1 MSIPP
6 INFVEVKKLAKQI
19 AKSPDKKAAV
29 VELLGR
35 PDSEKRKQLDPIFVK
50 AVFKTAKKIINRE
63 SGEPTL
69 HKIKDWRFVQM
80 IRDIQNRVEIPSE
93 ASLESAD
100 LALERE
106 LSQIQLEDYVDV
118 CRSAQ
123 SLLQM
128 YEHALPP
135 DIKGGKDPENPF
147 CSEGTKKY
155 FYRKLKEK
163 HDGISYLELDIN
175 AIATKSSLAV
185 FMLTEKEDFMPDSL
199 RLPDLK
205 LKNVTNILS
214 ELSYPK
220 KRDLI
225 LAYFMNPGT
234 TAPELQPLMK
244 SLFAI
249 VTGSDK
255 ETEVEQVTDE
265 EVVNEAKNK
274 EPDHIGQSDLP
285 LNTVRYVVSDELVE
299 DEIDFGE
306 DSKLDTSSIS
316 GFADE
321 EEPKLSQFSIEIDD
335 ITQYVGRLL
344 YSQSVTF
351 PEAIDTSG
359 VIDFDLDD
367 DEFGGVGLVDESG
380 RTPFASDQYIKQYVL
395 HRQEILIAGME
406 EYIFDISF
414 EDKLKLLPMLS
425 GDEHRLRLTC
435 VLINDSENDSEIARL
450 ERAFLSEVTDES
462 LPDRTGYRASKG
474 VEFYANLKGAEAVDK
489 LVEFL
494 DHEDHLVRYEAFKKL
509 CDEDITGNPGSNALV
524 EKIKKDIV
532 EKTPSWALA
541 AICKYSSSQYGSEI
555 GQEDKYRAI
564 LIRVLMLKDID
575 IKDAFKN
582 LNGLEVPFTLN
593 LGEPTPGETEPL
605 SLLEVI
611 DYIGLAELVDI
622 TLYCPQRT
630 VRNNARKILEVL
642 LAEDPRSL
650 DDFMKA
656 NELADSLRR
665 AAGIAHASSNI
676 IL

>member
-1 MSIPP
+1 MAIPP
-6 INFVEVKKLAKQI
+6 INFVEVKKLAKKI
-19 AKSPDKKAAV
+19 AHSPDKKAAV

-35 PDSEKRKQLDPIFVK
+35 PDSEKRKQLDPVFVK
-50 AVFKTAKKIINRE
+50 AVFKTAKRIINKE
-63 SGEPTL
+63 SGQPTL
-69 HKIKDWRFVQM
+69 HRINDWQFVQM
-80 IRDIQNRVEIPSE
+80 IRDVQNRIETPSE

-106 LSQIQLEDYVDV
+106 LGQIQLEDYVDV

-135 DIKGGKDPENPF
+135 DIKGGRDPENPF

-155 FYRKLKEK
+155 FYRKLREK

-175 AIATKSSLAV
+175 AIATKSSLAI
-185 FMLTEKEDFMPDSL
+185 FMLTEKEGFMPDSL

-205 LKNVTNILS
+205 LDNVTKILS
-214 ELSYPK
+214 ELSYPQ

-249 VTGSDK
+249 VSGSDK
-255 ETEVEQVTDE
+255 EVKVEQVTD
-265 EVVNEAKNK
+265 
-274 EPDHIGQSDLP
+274 GQVTDKQ
-285 LNTVRYVVSDELVE
+285 V
-299 DEIDFGE
+299 
-306 DSKLDTSSIS
+306 
-316 GFADE
+316 ADE
-321 EEPKLSQFSIEIDD
+321 KEPKLSQLSIETDD

-344 YSQSVTF
+344 YSQAVTF
-351 PEAIDTSG
+351 PEEIDTSS
-359 VIDFDLDD
+359 VVDFDLDD
-367 DEFGGVGLVDESG
+367 EEFGGIGLVDESG
-380 RTPFASDQYIKQYVL
+380 RTPFAADQYTKEYAL

-406 EYIFDISF
+406 EYIFDVSF

-435 VLINDSENDSEIARL
+435 VLINDSENDLEIARL
-450 ERAFLSEVTDES
+450 EKVFLNEITDGS

-474 VEFYANLKGAEAVDK
+474 VEFYANLKGAAAVDK

-509 CDEDITGNPGSNALV
+509 CDEDITGSPGSNALV
-524 EKIKKDIV
+524 EKIKKDIE
-532 EKTPSWALA
+532 EKKPSWALA

-555 GQEDKYRAI
+555 GQQDKYRAI

-593 LGEPTPGETEPL
+593 LGEPTPGGTEPL

-642 LAEDPRSL
+642 LTEDPRSL

-665 AAGIAHASSNI
+665 AAGIAHASSS
-676 IL
+676 